1 MEIIDTIY
9 LIAYFRPSDPLHE
22 NAIAYLENLGDDRV
36 VSQASLMEFDLLM
49 KTRGLESEERRKT
62 WLILHKLIDASTI
75 EPVTPLDM
83 AIATYL
89 VTTYNLDYF
98 DSLISAQCIV
108 REAKPLTTDKEIL
121 DVVSKRGQI
130 LSALRRQMSYFTGLE

>member
-1 MEIIDTIY
+1 MEIIDTVY

-36 VSQASLMEFDLLM
+36 VSQASLIEFDLLM
-49 KTRGLESEERRKT
+49 KTRGLESEEMRKT

-130 LSALRRQMSYFTGLE
+130 LSALRRQMSYFTSLE

>member
-1 MEIIDTIY
+1 MIES
-9 LIAYFRPSDPLHE
+9 F
-22 NAIAYLENLGDDRV
+22 
-36 VSQASLMEFDLLM
+36 SQASLIEFDLLM
-49 KTRGLESEERRKT
+49 KTRGLESEKRRKT

-108 REAKPLTTDKEIL
+108 RKAKPLTTDKEIL

-130 LSALRRQMSYFTGLE
+130 LSALRRQMSYFTSLE

>member
-36 VSQASLMEFDLLM
+36 VSQASLIEFDLLM

-108 REAKPLTTDKEIL
+108 RKAKPLTTDKEIL

-130 LSALRRQMSYFTGLE
+130 LSALRRQMSYFTSLE

>member
-1 MEIIDTIY
+1 
-9 LIAYFRPSDPLHE
+9 
-22 NAIAYLENLGDDRV
+22 
-36 VSQASLMEFDLLM
+36 
-49 KTRGLESEERRKT
+49 
-62 WLILHKLIDASTI
+62 
-75 EPVTPLDM
+75 M

>member
-1 MEIIDTIY
+1 MEIVDTVY

-22 NAIAYLENLGDDRV
+22 NAITYLENLGNDRV
-36 VSQASLMEFDLLM
+36 VSQASLIEFDLLM

-62 WLILHKLIDASTI
+62 WLILHKLIDVNTI

-108 REAKPLTTDKEIL
+108 RKAKPLTTDKEII
-121 DVVSKRGQI
+121 DIVSKRNQV
-130 LSALRRQMSYFTGLE
+130 LSAFRRQTSYFTSLE